1 MRQVLVRIGIL
12 VVAALAIASCGGGGG
27 DSGGDDQPVA
37 VEINAID
44 KTITEPLDMVTIS
57 GSGFNPSG
65 ALTVNFFGD
74 GGFNVAVPVLEAT
87 STSIQVIVP
96 PFIDM
101 TSGNYQSGTVGISV
115 QQTSSGSTMT
125 SNIIEGLEIASLPS
139 LTLSH
144 GDVTANVAGF
154 LEISLS
160 NTINQLS
167 ELESL
172 PGSHIDTQA
181 LRSRLESIRL
191 QCGQLKTMVRNAI
204 ADPDQTESIG
214 TINDTPVR
222 LDETSLQLADLM
234 MVAILNSV
242 LSQLQQA
249 SPAST
254 LNRNNL
260 ATVETM
266 LSPANFSSDCEVNPQ
281 LCGAT
286 GQPVLTVLNT
296 RTGEETAVTQYH
308 YAMAL
313 PGASQIWS
321 NLTKWFAATTATVGA
336 IAVTTGTGGLSL
348 VAVAAIT
355 QVNVV
360 AMSTQFGLDAAR
372 LTADADDKEAAK
384 DLLEDFNGTLTYM
397 RDTVLSPFI
406 SAFSQNAGIAYDLI
420 TGWWSVAEDNIP
432 DYLLQLEDFL
442 DTPPPTGN
450 VSGYWSGT
458 INNPNL
464 GISGCA
470 GGQSY
475 FGISLNENVD
485 HTLSGSYGSVS
496 ISGTRNDY
504 ALSINAGTSYGN
516 RSYTWSWDGDDA
528 LTGSVAYFC
537 WSLETG
543 ALLGEGTGTF
553 NVNRQ

>member
-1 MRQVLVRIGIL
+1 MRQVSVWIVIL
-12 VVAALAIASCGGGGG
+12 VVAALTIASCGGGGG
-27 DSGGDDQPVA
+27 DSGGNDQPEA

-44 KTITEPLDMVTIS
+44 KTTTEPFDMVTIS

-65 ALTVNFFGD
+65 ALTVNFFGA

-101 TSGNYQSGTVGISV
+101 TSGNCQSGTVGISV
-115 QQTSSGSTMT
+115 GQTSAGSTMT
-125 SNIIEGLEIASLPS
+125 SNIIEGLEIAALPA
-139 LTLSH
+139 LILSP

-154 LEISLS
+154 LEMSLT
-160 NTINQLS
+160 NTIDHLS
-167 ELESL
+167 ELESM
-172 PGSHIDTQA
+172 PGSHIDTQE
-181 LRSRLESIRL
+181 LRSQLESIRL
-191 QCGQLKTMVRNAI
+191 QYGDIKTMVRNAI
-204 ADPDQTESIG
+204 ADPDQADSIG
-214 TINDTPVR
+214 TINDTPIR
-222 LDETSLQLADLM
+222 LDETSLQLADQM
-234 MVAILNSV
+234 MVAILNGV

-249 SPAST
+249 SPASRLNQNGHTT
-254 LNRNNL
+254 LD
-260 ATVETM
+260 TM
-266 LSPANFSSDCEVNPQ
+266 LSPANLSAECEVNPQ
-281 LCGAT
+281 LCGST

-296 RTGEETAVTQYH
+296 RTGEVSAVTQYN

-313 PGASQIWS
+313 PGASQIW
-321 NLTKWFAATTATVGA
+321 NNITKVFAATTATLGA
-336 IAVTTGTGGLSL
+336 IAVTTGTGGLPL

-384 DLLEDFNGTLTYM
+384 DLLDDFNGTLTYM

-406 SAFSQNAGIAYDLI
+406 SAFSQNAGIGYDLI
-420 TGWWSVAEDNIP
+420 TGWWSAAEDNIP
-432 DYLLQLEDFL
+432 DVLFQLEDFL
-442 DTPPPTGN
+442 DTPPPSGN
-450 VSGYWSGT
+450 VTGYWSGT

-475 FGISLNENVD
+475 FSISLNEYVD

-504 ALSINAGTSYGN
+504 ALSINASTSYGN
-516 RSYTWSWDGDDA
+516 RSYNWSWDGDDA

-553 NVNRQ
+553 NVTR